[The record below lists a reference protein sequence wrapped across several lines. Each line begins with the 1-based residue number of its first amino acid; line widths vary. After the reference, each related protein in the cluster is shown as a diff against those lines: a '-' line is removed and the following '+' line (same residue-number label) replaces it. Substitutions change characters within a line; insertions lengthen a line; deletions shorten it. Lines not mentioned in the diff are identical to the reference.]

1 MGQGATQCRTKCGSW
16 GCCTLLG
23 GRLQWGIGEHGRRAR
38 TMVGGDR
45 GVAGGMDERR
55 GRRGNTILTLCHVG
69 LVLRSGVA
77 RPELSGLLAHRL
89 LDDGTPGDRV
99 EAERL

>member
-1 MGQGATQCRTKCGSW
+1 
-16 GCCTLLG
+16 
-23 GRLQWGIGEHGRRAR
+23 
-38 TMVGGDR
+38 
-45 GVAGGMDERR
+45 MDERR